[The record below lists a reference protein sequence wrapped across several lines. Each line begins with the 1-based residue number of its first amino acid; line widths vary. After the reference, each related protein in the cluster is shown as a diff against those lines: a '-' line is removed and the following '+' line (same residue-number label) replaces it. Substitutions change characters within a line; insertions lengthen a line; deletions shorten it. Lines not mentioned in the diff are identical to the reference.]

1 MTTNAIKND
10 FIYIVL
16 VKAHT
21 GLGKVSRVLSGG
33 YEYSHIAVCKDD
45 HLRILSRFRGGGT
58 MRRSMRVLCM
68 RRAAVTALARMTG

>member
-45 HLRILSRFRGGGT
+45 HF
-58 MRRSMRVLCM
+58 
-68 RRAAVTALARMTG
+68 

>member
-21 GLGKVSRVLSGG
+21 GLGKVSRVLSGDM
-33 YEYSHIAVCKDD
+33 STRTSQSVRMTI
-45 HLRILSRFRGGGT
+45 LRILSRFRGGGT